1 LMDKMRSTTQ
11 IKNHNDNTSI
21 DSQTRDEIKETIESK
36 SSATDDEANV
46 IYSEN
51 QKRKISNLKL

>member
-1 LMDKMRSTTQ
+1 MDKIRSFTQ

-21 DSQTRDEIKETIESK
+21 DSQTHHDEIKETIESK

>member
-1 LMDKMRSTTQ
+1 MDKMRSTTQ

>member
-1 LMDKMRSTTQ
+1 MDKMRSTTQ
-11 IKNHNDNTSI
+11 IKNHNENTSI